1 MITKEGGAFS
11 FLFVMK
17 MQTQIRKIRIMLNM
31 YFL

>member
-1 MITKEGGAFS
+1 MITKEGDAFS

-17 MQTQIRKIRIMLNM
+17 MQTQIRKIRIMLNT